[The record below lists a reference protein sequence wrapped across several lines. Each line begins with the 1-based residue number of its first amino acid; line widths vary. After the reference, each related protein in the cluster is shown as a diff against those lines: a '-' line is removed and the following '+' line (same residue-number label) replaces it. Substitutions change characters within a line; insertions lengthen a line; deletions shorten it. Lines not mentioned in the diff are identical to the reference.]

1 MHPDK
6 QTAVINGV
14 VELAKELDNAN
25 LIIDQMAVDLAA
37 IIRENDALRESNAS
51 LVRENFE
58 LKEMTALTLDFPD
71 IEGMLG
77 ELEDLPIIEGE
88 LDNSNDAAVTIPD
101 FFMRENP
108 ETTEEVTCP
117 QYTREVT

>member
-1 MHPDK
+1 MHPEK
-6 QTAVINGV
+6 TTAVINGV

-25 LIIDQMAVDLAA
+25 LIIDQMAVDIAA

-58 LKEMTALTLDFPD
+58 LKEMTALHLDYPD

-77 ELEDLPIIEGE
+77 ELEDLPVIEGE
-88 LDNSNDAAVTIPD
+88 LDEAPPADAETVTD
-101 FFMRENP
+101 FFYAEQEP
-108 ETTEEVTCP
+108 TQEVTLV
-117 QYTREVT
+117 QFGEVA